1 MWLVT
6 FDDIEALQVL
16 KTKGEAYL
24 ATVDTYLL
32 SYVADVTEL
41 KGVKGYGESE
51 AFEIGDTVHIDEE
64 DLKIEVTARIVEYE
78 EYPLSP
84 ERSRVVLA
92 NFLPSPTDTLTK
104 MQDTARVVESVTT
117 GGGRISTGW
126 IEGKI
131 NTLKNQLVASG
142 AYASAELLL
151 NEGFLLENT
160 DMNSPD
166 YGALYLGPGIFAIA
180 SEKVGGN
187 WNWRT
192 FGKGSGFTADVINA
206 GILNAN
212 LIRINSETTFDPGY
226 DPSTKETPS
235 AAQQKANAAKQA
247 AFEAAALDAQNKAT
261 ARHDK
266 QQRRLQ
272 QLKRC

>member
-1 MWLVT
+1 M
-6 FDDIEALQVL
+6 
-16 KTKGEAYL
+16 
-24 ATVDTYLL
+24 L

-226 DPSTKETPS
+226 DPSTKQTPS

-261 ARHDK
+261 AARQAAEAVAAAK
-266 QQRRLQ
+266 AL
-272 QLKRC
+272 LA